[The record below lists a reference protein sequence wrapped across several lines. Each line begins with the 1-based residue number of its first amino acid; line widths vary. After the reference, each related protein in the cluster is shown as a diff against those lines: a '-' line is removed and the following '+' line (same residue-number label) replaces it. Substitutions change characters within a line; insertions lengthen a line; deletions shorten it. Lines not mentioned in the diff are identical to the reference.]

1 MTAADTEYEEYLYK
15 ELGYHCSVLTGEM
28 SDRPELSIDQFKSFK
43 ENAKNKDTIARLM
56 AYEECFGFAMDMTND
71 TQAKFL
77 KAYKKA
83 YEKLEKPFEKI
94 RCAEISDRLI

>member
-1 MTAADTEYEEYLYK
+1 
-15 ELGYHCSVLTGEM
+15 
-28 SDRPELSIDQFKSFK
+28 
-43 ENAKNKDTIARLM
+43 M

-83 YEKLEKPFEKI
+83 YEKLERPFEKI
-94 RCAEISDRLI
+94 RYAEISDRVIWVDQIRV